1 MDKTLSVF
9 DCIVKRDGK
18 QEKFNSQK
26 IQQAILKAGKATGE
40 FGEQISLNLTVKVLS
55 IAQETVSNGKPTVEQ
70 LQDIVE
76 EVLLNSPYKAS
87 AKAYIIYRDQHSK
100 MRDVISK
107 FNVEFSGIK
116 SDTFCLP

>member
-1 MDKTLSVF
+1 MEQTLSVF

-26 IQQAILKAGKATGE
+26 IQQAILKAGQATGE
-40 FGEQISLNLTVKVLS
+40 FSEQISLNLTVKVLS
-55 IAQETVSNGKPTVEQ
+55 IAQEMITDGKPTVEQ
-70 LQDIVE
+70 IQDIVE

-100 MRDVISK
+100 MREIVSTIGV
-107 FNVEFSGIK
+107 FNNEFVES
-116 SDTFCLP
+116 